1 MHKYLKKYGGFRSRA
16 LPCPLADIYCRARFK
31 NAFRAQKGTTVNGRA
46 RARERERAE
55 EFVPICLKA
64 LCSCQ
69 WVEAASERMHARN
82 ERSTLFSC
90 ARITICSIRSRQSLK
105 LFDARGL
112 SISLLRP
119 RTVHAALSTAF
130 RVLIMNIVFY
140 DPAFSFVSRFF
151 SFFPPLSP
159 PLFFS
164 PSFVDYDFLVTD
176 ENHERVF
183 FGGVLMTDVD
193 RHPRIGLILARIFD
207 TSLFGKVYRQT
218 LCFDFARTGRS
229 KLLKGA
235 SISKLRISSS
245 TSFAEF
251 FDIPL
256 EKSEYSS
263 LAEQRPRN
271 KLIGQTN
278 PP

>member
-151 SFFPPLSP
+151 LFFSLSL
-159 PLFFS
+159 PLFFFPLVRRLRLS
-164 PSFVDYDFLVTD
+164 RHGRESWACFFRGRFNDRRWSTSANRFDPRANFRYLFV
-176 ENHERVF
+176 RQ
-183 FGGVLMTDVD
+183 
-193 RHPRIGLILARIFD
+193 GLSAG
-207 TSLFGKVYRQT
+207 SLFRFRANRKIE
-218 LCFDFARTGRS
+218 
-229 KLLKGA
+229 A
-235 SISKLRISSS
+235 S
-245 TSFAEF
+245 
-251 FDIPL
+251 
-256 EKSEYSS
+256 
-263 LAEQRPRN
+263 
-271 KLIGQTN
+271 
-278 PP
+278 

>member
-159 PLFFS
+159 PFFFPPRSSITTFSSRTRIMSVFFS
-164 PSFVDYDFLVTD
+164 
-176 ENHERVF
+176 
-183 FGGVLMTDVD
+183 
-193 RHPRIGLILARIFD
+193 
-207 TSLFGKVYRQT
+207 
-218 LCFDFARTGRS
+218 
-229 KLLKGA
+229 GA
-235 SISKLRISSS
+235 
-245 TSFAEF
+245 F
-251 FDIPL
+251 
-256 EKSEYSS
+256 
-263 LAEQRPRN
+263 
-271 KLIGQTN
+271 
-278 PP
+278 